1 MSSNI
6 ETSTARPWLVRL
18 SSILVALA
26 LVFVS
31 IGQAFALDKNQ
42 LVQMAKLGLDDKAIM
57 GAIDGAGKEL
67 MLTKEDLGELRLQGV
82 SDTVIEHLKATGH
95 VQGEAPA
102 ATTDEPAP
110 TDGDEVTPPTDAPPP
125 PPGDGDTSL
134 EPAPAP
140 STEETDEEKAE
151 REQLEKEREAEILK
165 KAQELNEEKQAE
177 QQRQQKL
184 EQMSRRLP
192 EAADLVES
200 DDNMDAARLYLE
212 FLSLNP
218 QEGSE
223 DWYEAKFG
231 LAKSLYQQGIL
242 SGATTPL
249 LEVLLAGADRP
260 RFVEAFR
267 MLETL
272 TKEIGYRPPVLE
284 ELTQVYIG
292 DLNADFKDDFN
303 YYMGKFFFDYNRS
316 DLAIEYL
323 QKVQNSA
330 PDYPEALYVMGVAKL
345 DPSVDDKAGAL
356 RDFQGAILAG
366 EQEPGGN
373 QEILQLGYLA
383 LARVWYELGLYDVA
397 LFYYQK
403 LPDTSARNAEATFE
417 QAWAYFLKN
426 DMKRALG
433 SFHTL
438 HSPYYS
444 KWYFPDLYILE
455 ASAYVSLCK
464 FNEAQIA
471 LAEFQKKYLDKQ
483 PRLQEYLTNT
493 VEPRAYWEM
502 MVNVSGK
509 NDDQLEVPRMFV
521 NAVLDDLEFFNI
533 YRVVMNL
540 QAEKKALEGNMGA
553 LGEFGQTVLD
563 RVNDSLMTKTEEGG
577 ILVQQKLSD
586 LDRELTDWDLKATQI
601 SFDIDSE
608 SKDQLQ
614 MQLLNPDW
622 KPPQADAGTTFLV
635 VADDW
640 QSWDFEGEYWID
652 EVPNYRSSLRTECV
666 EQ

>member
-1 MSSNI
+1 MSSN
-6 ETSTARPWLVRL
+6 TNKPTAYRPWVARL
-18 SSILVALA
+18 SSIFLA
-26 LVFVS
+26 LSILFVCV
-31 IGQAFALDKNQ
+31 GQAFALDKNQ

-57 GAIDGAGKEL
+57 GAIDGAGEEL
-67 MLTKEDLGELRLQGV
+67 MLTKEELGELRLQGV
-82 SDTVIEHLKATGH
+82 SDNVIDHLKATGH
-95 VQGEAPA
+95 VEGEGPKAEAPA
-102 ATTDEPAP
+102 PDTGEPAP
-110 TDGDEVTPPTDAPPP
+110 PTGEPAPPP
-125 PPGDGDTSL
+125 TDGDTSL

-140 STEETDEEKAE
+140 SSEETDQEKAE
-151 REQLEKEREAEILK
+151 REQIAKEREQEILQ
-165 KAQELNEEKQAE
+165 KAEELNQEKQAE

-184 EQMSRRLP
+184 EQMARRLP
-192 EAADLVES
+192 EAAGLVNAG
-200 DDNMDAARLYLE
+200 DNMDAARLYLE
-212 FLSLNP
+212 FQSLNP
-218 QEGSE
+218 EQGGE

-231 LAKSLYQQGIL
+231 LAKALYQQGIL
-242 SGATTPL
+242 SGASTPL
-249 LEVLLAGADRP
+249 LEVLLAGADKP
-260 RFVEAFR
+260 RFAEAFR

-292 DLNADFKDDFN
+292 DMNDDFKNEFN

-323 QKVQNSA
+323 QKVQETA

-345 DPSVDDKAGAL
+345 DPNVDDKAGAL
-356 RDFQGAILAG
+356 RNFQGAILAG
-366 EQEPGGN
+366 EAEPGGN

-403 LPDTSARNAEATFE
+403 LPDSSSRNAESTFE

-433 SFHTL
+433 AFHTL
-438 HSPYYS
+438 HSPYYA

-464 FNEAQIA
+464 FNQAQIA
-471 LAEFQKKYLDKQ
+471 LAEFQKTYLDKQ

-493 VEPRAYWEM
+493 IEPRAYWEM
-502 MVNVSGK
+502 MLNVSNK
-509 NDDQLEVPRMFV
+509 TDAQLDVPRIFV
-521 NAVLDDLEFFNI
+521 NAVLDDLEFYNI

-540 QAEKKALEGNMGA
+540 EAEKKALEGNMGA

-563 RVNDSLMTKTEEGG
+563 RVNDSLTTKIEEGG

-614 MQLLNPDW
+614 KQLLNPNW
-622 KPPQADAGTTFLV
+622 KPPQSDAGSTFLV